1 MNVLITRIIIWE
13 NMSGENIS
21 FAKTTGGIPVLVEK
35 IPGSESAGYMVGVRT
50 GSRDEN
56 KEVMGIS
63 HLLEHVVFRETKT
76 RSSYQMAKEM
86 EGAGGELN
94 AFTGKEM
101 TAFYGVTIKE
111 TKDVAKEMVADIVV
125 NPLINDNDV
134 ELEKRIV
141 LQELSMIENEPDS
154 YIHDVFS
161 SNIWRGHPLSQD
173 EGGTVDIVKGLG
185 SKELRAYYEERYGMP
200 NLAVFAAGD
209 VDIKDTVKW
218 AEEMFDGIPKK
229 KEIKRDPPKTPKAGY
244 IFKKN
249 KSEHYHVAMG
259 FPAYDSNHPDRIP
272 LTLLSAVIGSGTSSR
287 LFQEVREKKA
297 LVYSVYNVVEQH
309 SDASALCTYM
319 SSTDENV
326 IEGIE
331 TAAKVYR
338 NIRDNGLEKG
348 ELDRTK
354 KLIKGSLVRSME
366 STERRMYRLGREFLL
381 NGKYQPLSDRLN
393 AISEVTEEEI
403 MKVAG
408 DVIKASTLNVAIL
421 GRENKEIGK
430 FNSSRLDL

>member
-1 MNVLITRIIIWE
+1 
-13 NMSGENIS
+13 MSGENIS
-21 FAKTTGGIPVLVEK
+21 FARTSGGIPVLTEK

-50 GSRDEN
+50 GSRDEDKN
-56 KEVMGIS
+56 IMGIS

-86 EGAGGELN
+86 EGAGGEMN

-111 TKDVAKEMVADIVV
+111 TKEVAKEMVADIVV

-134 ELEKRIV
+134 ELEKKIV
-141 LQELSMIENEPDS
+141 LQELSMIENEPES
-154 YIHDVFS
+154 YIHDLFS

-185 SKELRAYYEERYGMP
+185 SKELREYYEERYGIP
-200 NLAVFAAGD
+200 NLSVFAAGD
-209 VDIKDTVKW
+209 VDIEDTLAW
-218 AEEMFDGIPKK
+218 AEEMFDSMVRKK
-229 KEIKRDPPKTPKAGY
+229 DLKRNAPKTPTSG
-244 IFKKN
+244 FTFTKN
-249 KSEHYHVAMG
+249 SSEHYHVGMG
-259 FPAYDSNHPDRIP
+259 FPTYDSHHPDRTA
-272 LTLLSAVIGSGTSSR
+272 LMLLSAVIGSGTSSR

-309 SDASALCTYM
+309 SDAGALCTYM

-331 TAAKVYR
+331 TATKVYG

-366 STERRMYRLGREFLL
+366 STERRMYRLGREYLL
-381 NGKYQPLSDRLN
+381 SGEYQSLSDRLN
-393 AISEVTEEEI
+393 AISEIKEEDV
-403 MKVAG
+403 MRVAN
-408 DVIKASTLNVAIL
+408 DVIKASTLNISIL
-421 GRENKEIGK
+421 GRDNKDIERI
-430 FNSSRLDL
+430 SIDRLDI